1 MPNKNGG
8 KSTNLIAKKGKTKN
22 KELSEEDLQFKLK
35 QREDLKKTKDAAA
48 LLAKKK

>member
-8 KSTNLIAKKGKTKN
+8 KSTNLIAKKGKSKN

-35 QREDLKKTKDAAA
+35 QKEDQKKIKEAAA
-48 LLAKKK
+48 LLKKK